1 MLRLR
6 GRTTHCNLVNVGL
19 VVSPLLAMG
28 NDDPALV
35 IDSERNRCKMWIF
48 RQQEP
53 CHVYLRIAITRL
65 FTMFTMGCSAPPLFV
80 IFAVCLSEHKTVLH
94 PLVCVYFPFSHPGQ

>member
-53 CHVYLRIAITRL
+53 CHVYLRIVITRL
-65 FTMFTMGCSAPPLFV
+65 FTMFTMGCSAPPFFV
-80 IFAVCLSEHKTVLH
+80 IFAVCLSEHKTK
-94 PLVCVYFPFSHPGQ
+94 